1 MARNTL
7 ENALR
12 WQEHLGNNTTCH
24 SCAVSQALGQ
34 NTQKETK
41 VYSCTCGEIILH
53 EATAE
58 DIICQKCGQKMNLL
72 NCCTHYKE

>member
-41 VYSCTCGEIILH
+41 VYSCTCGEIILR

-58 DIICQKCGQKMNLL
+58 EIICPKCGQKMNIL
-72 NCCTHYKE
+72 NCCTHHKE

>member
-58 DIICQKCGQKMNLL
+58 DIICPKCGRKMNIL
-72 NCCTHYKE
+72 NCCTHHKE